1 METNRQEAERILE
14 ERFGKDQVIALATIS
29 GQLPSVRYVN
39 TYYADG
45 AFYIITYGL
54 SNKMRQLAENPAAGI
69 AGEWFT
75 GHGRAENLGWFGK
88 EENREIAAK
97 LREVFAEWID
107 NGHNDFSD
115 PNTCIL
121 RICLT
126 DGVLFSHGKRYDLR
140 YD

>member
-1 METNRQEAERILE
+1 MGCPIRCGSWR
-14 ERFGKDQVIALATIS
+14 K
-29 GQLPSVRYVN
+29 
-39 TYYADG
+39 
-45 AFYIITYGL
+45 
-54 SNKMRQLAENPAAGI
+54 NPVAGI

-107 NGHNDFSD
+107 NGHSDFSD

-121 RICLT
+121 RIRLT
-126 DGVLFSHGKRYDLR
+126 DGVLFSHGNGMTCGMTERLYCR
-140 YD
+140 NIR